1 MKRLLAYLAG
11 IGLGAAAGYTAY
23 KRTSPPELGDK
34 PRRPKPPRPPG
45 AGGGTM
51 GGKLG
56 DTLRRALDEG
66 RRVMKQTE
74 AELAERAAAAGDG
87 LQAPGDDVR

>member
-11 IGLGAAAGYTAY
+11 IGLGAAAGYTVY

-34 PRRPKPPRPPG
+34 PRRAKPPRPPG
-45 AGGGTM
+45 TGD
-51 GGKLG
+51 GKLG

-74 AELAERAAAAGDG
+74 AELAERAAAASGG
-87 LQAPGDDVR
+87 L